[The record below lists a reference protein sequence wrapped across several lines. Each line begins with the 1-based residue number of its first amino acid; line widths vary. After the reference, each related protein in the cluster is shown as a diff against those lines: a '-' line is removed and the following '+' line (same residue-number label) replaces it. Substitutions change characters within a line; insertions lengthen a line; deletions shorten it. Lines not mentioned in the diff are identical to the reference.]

1 MLDQEQ
7 EFMAAAREL
16 VEGFCQEVLGLF
28 GQEDPA
34 DVAGDTVAEMFRRI
48 HSLKGLTAAFDRPA
62 AAGLCHGLE
71 QVLDALRAGRQSLSL
86 DLAKLLLEAA
96 DQLQHLV
103 QNPPEERLAE
113 TALQP
118 LLAYLAGAAEPAPP
132 AMQVAPEDLGIEKHI
147 AQALTAA
154 EGQRLLQCLA
164 QGRAL
169 YQLDG
174 ALPLA
179 AMEERGARLRQSLQG
194 VGELLASVPG
204 SLDAA
209 GQIVM
214 HWLLAGRQLETLCDD
229 LGWQPAPVL
238 RRLPIGNSVP
248 LPQVARRRAPAAPPR
263 LVRVEQAC
271 LEALQEEARDLALCQ
286 GNLLRWQRSW
296 SAPVDP
302 VRAMELDSLL
312 RDLGQGL
319 ERLHRAL
326 HDARTVPVHFLFER
340 MQRIVRQACL
350 DGNKRIRLE
359 LRGGDT
365 ALDRGLLEA
374 LSEPLTHLLRNA
386 VDHGIEPVTHR
397 RAAGKPEEGRV
408 LIEAGQQGNHFV
420 VAVTD
425 DGGGIEAQQVRARAV
440 ERGLLAPE
448 LELSRQQIFDLL
460 FLPGF
465 TTRRQVSELSGR
477 GVGLDIVQQHL
488 AGLSG
493 LVELDSTPD
502 SGTTVRL
509 VLPMKRTVLPVLGIK
524 AGAFWY
530 ALAVEDV
537 LEVRSLREMWRASG
551 AWSGSLLLR
560 GRPTPLFSLRTFQGC
575 SEADWTDAG
584 YLVVAALGQRQV
596 ALVAEAVSRRC
607 TAVLRPFEGVLRRLP
622 GIVGLAD
629 PGHDQPLLLLD
640 LGTVIRAAGQQQLW
654 AGATYVS

>member
-28 GQEDPA
+28 GQDDPA
-34 DVAGDTVAEMFRRI
+34 ASDGGSVAEMFRRI
-48 HSLKGLTAAFDRPA
+48 HSLKGLTAAFDRSSA
-62 AAGLCHGLE
+62 ADLCHALE
-71 QVLDALRAGRQSLSL
+71 QVLDALRAGRQSLSI
-86 DLAKLLLEAA
+86 DVAKLLLEAA

-103 QNPPEERLAE
+103 QNPPDERRPE

-118 LLAYLAGAAEPAPP
+118 LLARLAGVAEPAPP
-132 AMQVAPEDLGIEKHI
+132 ALQIAPEDLGIEKHI
-147 AQALTAA
+147 AQALTTA

-169 YQLDG
+169 YQLD
-174 ALPLA
+174 AELPLA
-179 AMEERGARLRQSLQG
+179 AMEERGTRLREALHG
-194 VGELLASVPG
+194 VGELLAGVPG
-204 SLDAA
+204 ALDAA

-214 HWLLAGRQLETLCDD
+214 HWLLAGRQLETLCDKLD
-229 LGWQPAPVL
+229 WQPAPVL
-238 RRLPIGNSVP
+238 RRLPIGDP
-248 LPQVARRRAPAAPPR
+248 PPQTARRTAPAAPPR

-296 SAPVDP
+296 STPIDP
-302 VRAMELDSLL
+302 IRAMELDSLL

-326 HDARTVPVHFLFER
+326 HNARTVPVHFLFER

-386 VDHGIEPVTHR
+386 VDHGIEAVVHR
-397 RAAGKPEEGRV
+397 RAAGKPEEGSV
-408 LIEAGQQGNHFV
+408 LLEAGQQGNQFV

-425 DGGGIEAQQVRARAV
+425 DGGGIDAQQVRARAV
-440 ERGLLAPE
+440 EGGLLAPE
-448 LELSRQQIFDLL
+448 IELSRQEIFDLL

-477 GVGLDIVQQHL
+477 GVGLDIVHQHL

-493 LVELDSTPD
+493 LVELDSTPGA
-502 SGTTVRL
+502 GTTVRL

-537 LEVRSLREMWRASG
+537 LEVRSLREIRRDCGSCSG
-551 AWSGSLLLR
+551 ALLLR
-560 GRPTPLFSLRTFQGC
+560 GRSTPLFSLRTFQGC
-575 SEADWTDAG
+575 SQADWTDDG

-622 GIVGLAD
+622 GIAGLAD
-629 PGHDQPLLLLD
+629 PGHDQPMLLLD
-640 LGTVIRAAGQQQLW
+640 LGTVIRTAGQQQLL
-654 AGATYVS
+654 AGAAHVS